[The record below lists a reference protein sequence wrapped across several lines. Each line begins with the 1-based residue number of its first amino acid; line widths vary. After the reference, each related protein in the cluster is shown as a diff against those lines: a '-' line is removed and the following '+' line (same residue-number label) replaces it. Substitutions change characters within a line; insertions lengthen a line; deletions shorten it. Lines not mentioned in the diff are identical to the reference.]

1 VTDPAAG
8 TLPVWH
14 DEGRRVA
21 SALDAVGS
29 ALVVGRDP
37 EIAAWV
43 ALGIARAQAER
54 RRVAVADLVGEVGP
68 LQALVGQDDDPHGIS
83 DSFLY
88 GVSLNKIA
96 RPADAAGNLFL
107 LPSGSEAVAVEEIF
121 RSDRWRRLASGF
133 REVDA
138 LLLLVAHADTPGLDA
153 LAASV
158 DGVVIAG
165 DATGALPD
173 AAPPLA
179 VVGAPTRR
187 ARPPVPRSMSGAR
200 VGRSG
205 DGDEN
210 KASRAP
216 APASRRAAYII
227 AALAALALIAAIVL
241 FARQR
246 AQAGTG
252 PRMAIPTDSARGA
265 IADSVRAAAAP
276 PPPDTLPLLAV
287 DSTAA
292 TADTAMWAVNVVSS
306 SVRDEVHVPAGV
318 DLATLPVVTLVPL
331 LKEGS
336 EWFELYVGAFG
347 TRAQADSMID
357 VLRARRV
364 LGATSG
370 RIARVPLAL
379 LIADSVPVA
388 QVPARLQALTRQNI
402 PAYPMSR
409 GNGTVALYA
418 GAFQTR
424 DEAALLTRTLQAAG
438 ITPKLVYRTGR
449 SL

>member
-1 VTDPAAG
+1 MTDPHTG

-21 SALDAVGS
+21 SALDTVGS
-29 ALVVGRDP
+29 ALVIGRDP

-54 RRVAVADLVGEVGP
+54 RRVAVADLVGEVAP
-68 LQALVGQDDDPHGIS
+68 LQALVDQDDDPHGIS

-153 LAASV
+153 LATSV

-165 DATGALPD
+165 DASGALPD

-187 ARPPVPRSMSGAR
+187 ARPAVPRVMAGTRTERDA
-200 VGRSG
+200 
-205 DGDEN
+205 DEST
-210 KASRAP
+210 AGGAP
-216 APASRRAAYII
+216 ARPSRRAAYLV
-227 AALAALALIAAIVL
+227 AALAALALIAAVVL

-246 AQAGTG
+246 AQGATG
-252 PRMAIPTDSARGA
+252 PRTAIPTDSARGA
-265 IADSVRAAAAP
+265 LADSVRAAAAP

-287 DSTAA
+287 DSAAA

-306 SVRDEVHVPAGV
+306 SVRDEVRIPAGV

-336 EWFELYVGAFG
+336 EWYELYVGAFG
-347 TRAQADSMID
+347 QRAQADSMLD

-370 RIARVPLAL
+370 RITRVPLAL
-379 LIADSVPVA
+379 LIADSVPA
-388 QVPARLQALTRQNI
+388 ARVPERLQALTRQNI